1 MSGRVQNPKVAAVK
15 AVLERNQI
23 PRGSIFAAQIGTM
36 NGTTAGRKKP
46 KALQLQGFRVAGAGF
61 EPATFGL

>member
-1 MSGRVQNPKVAAVK
+1 MAEA
-15 AVLERNQI
+15 E
-23 PRGSIFAAQIGTM
+23 
-36 NGTTAGRKKP
+36 KP